1 MQGGSAQRRRQPTG
15 HAMTRSHIR
24 HPLALLLCSASIAG
38 CSSAS
43 NAPPANAPSASQQ
56 GEAAAIA
63 TAKADSLRYPYTAAD
78 VHFMQGMIAH
88 HAQAITMA
96 GWAPSHGASS
106 SVRTLSERIINAQ
119 QDEIVT
125 MQTWLADRRQVV
137 PPATAAP
144 MKMTMNGKEQEML
157 MPGMLTEAQMH
168 QLDQAKGEEFD
179 REFLTFMIQH
189 HKGAVSMVQDLF
201 DTYGAA
207 QDELTFKYAS
217 DVNVDQ
223 TTEIARMERMLSAL
237 PSEKAAQ

>member
-1 MQGGSAQRRRQPTG
+1 MTPVYIRQSALALLVAGALAACGGARHPQAAVSPESAQRE
-15 HAMTRSHIR
+15 
-24 HPLALLLCSASIAG
+24 
-38 CSSAS
+38 
-43 NAPPANAPSASQQ
+43 

-63 TAKADSLRYPYTAAD
+63 RAKADSARYPYTAAD

-106 SVRTLSERIINAQ
+106 SVRTLCARIINAQ

-125 MQTWLADRRQVV
+125 MQTWLSDRHQVV

-144 MKMTMNGKEQEML
+144 MKMMMNGKEQEML

-179 REFLTFMIQH
+179 RLFLTFMIQH
-189 HKGAVSMVQDLF
+189 HRGAVSMVQDLF

-237 PSEKAAQ
+237 PSEKVTQ